1 MMADERAPEAGDP
14 DEPVWSTSPS
24 DPTEAVRIVSAS
36 DDPPLRFGPDETG
49 PLPHWTEPPT
59 GEMARTHV
67 DDDDLSWAR
76 LTDEPRWGDEADDLI
91 VRTGAGGLAAEPE
104 HDLPAAR
111 PPLFG
116 DPEPPRAPLFADDE
130 PGEPVEMGD
139 PLADPLVEPAP
150 IPGARP
156 VTAIRTGGARPARG
170 RSVPDLDSPFTATK
184 GTQGRNMPQAIGV
197 GVALGGAYL
206 ALAKFGGP
214 RGLVAL
220 VVVVLGLA
228 AAELYESQRKAGYAP
243 ATFVGIAATAGL
255 PLAAYWKGEAALTV
269 VLFVAVAAV
278 LVWLLTSGTLDSA
291 PMPNASAT
299 LLGVFYVGFLGAHA
313 ALILRQPDGVGTIT
327 TVAVAVVAYD
337 VFGLLIGSST
347 GRSPLIRWVSPNKT
361 VEGLLGGA
369 VGVFVSLFILCG
381 PGGLHPWS
389 DRNIHWI
396 QLAFVIAIAAPLGDL
411 VESMLKRSLGV
422 KDMGDLLPGHGGV
435 LDRFDAFLF
444 VLPATYYLGLVL
456 NVPQIR

>member
-1 MMADERAPEAGDP
+1 MADERAPDAAPDP
-14 DEPVWSTSPS
+14 DEPVWSTSPG

-59 GEMARTHV
+59 GELTRSRT
-67 DDDDLSWAR
+67 DDDDLAWAR
-76 LTDEPRWGDEADDLI
+76 LTDEPRWGDEADELPA
-91 VRTGAGGLAAEPE
+91 RPASTA
-104 HDLPAAR
+104 DLPPAR
-111 PPLFG
+111 PPLFA
-116 DPEPPRAPLFADDE
+116 DAEPPHAPLFADDE
-130 PGEPVEMGD
+130 DDELVVGAEPGPDPIIEPS
-139 PLADPLVEPAP
+139 P

-156 VTAIRTGGARPARG
+156 VTAIRTGGARSRTPA
-170 RSVPDLDSPFTATK
+170 PDLDSPFTATK

-197 GVALGGAYL
+197 GLALGAGYL
-206 ALAKFGGP
+206 ALAKFAGP

-243 ATFVGIAATAGL
+243 ATFVGIAASAGL
-255 PLAAYWKGEAALTV
+255 PLAAYWKGEAAMNV
-269 VLFVAVAAV
+269 VLFVAIAAV
-278 LVWLLTSGTLDSA
+278 LLWLLSSGTLDSA

-327 TVAVAVVAYD
+327 TIAVAVVAYD

-361 VEGLLGGA
+361 VEGLLGGF
-369 VGVFVSLFILCG
+369 VGVVVSLFILCG

-396 QLAFVIAIAAPLGDL
+396 QLAFVIGIAAPLGDL

-422 KDMGDLLPGHGGV
+422 KDMGDVLPGHGGV

>member
-1 MMADERAPEAGDP
+1 MMADERPDADAQP
-14 DEPVWSTSPS
+14 DEPAWATTPA

-59 GEMARTHV
+59 GELARAAD

-91 VRTGAGGLAAEPE
+91 VRPDTADVP
-104 HDLPAAR
+104 PVR

-116 DPEPPRAPLFADDE
+116 EAEPVRAPLFGDE
-130 PGEPVEMGD
+130 PAAAEAAA
-139 PLADPLVEPAP
+139 LAAADLDPLVEPSP

-156 VTAIRTGGARPARG
+156 VTAIRTGGRG
-170 RSVPDLDSPFTATK
+170 RPPADLDSPFTATK
-184 GTQGRNMPQAIGV
+184 GTQGRNMPQAVGV
-197 GVALGGAYL
+197 GVALGAGYL
-206 ALAKFGGP
+206 ALANFGGP
-214 RGLVAL
+214 RGLLAL

-243 ATFVGIAATAGL
+243 ATFVGIAATVGL
-255 PLAAYWKGEAALTV
+255 PLAAYWKGDAAMGV
-269 VLFVAVAAV
+269 VLFVAVVAV
-278 LVWLLTSGTLDSA
+278 MLWLLTSGTLDSA

-313 ALILRQPDGVGTIT
+313 ALILREPDGVGTIT

-337 VFGLLIGSST
+337 VFGLLIGSAT

-361 VEGLLGGA
+361 VEGLFGGA

-389 DRNIHWI
+389 GRTVHWI
-396 QLAFVIAIAAPLGDL
+396 QLAVVIAIAAPLGDL

-456 NVPQIR
+456 NVPPIR